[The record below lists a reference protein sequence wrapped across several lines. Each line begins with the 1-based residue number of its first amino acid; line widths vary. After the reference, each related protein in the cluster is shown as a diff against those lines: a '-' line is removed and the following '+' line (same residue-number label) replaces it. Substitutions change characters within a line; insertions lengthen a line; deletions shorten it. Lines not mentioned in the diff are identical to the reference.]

1 MENAKFIISLDFELD
16 WGVYDVKNATY
27 DQNIIGARYAIPK
40 ILDLF
45 NAYDI
50 SATWATVGMLF
61 NKDKQSFIK
70 YKPSKTPS
78 YINQKLNSYQIN
90 IGIDEENDPYHYAYS
105 LIKLIQQYPGQE
117 IASHSYSH
125 YYTTE
130 PGQTSEEFR
139 EDIQAAK
146 KIATDLFNTDIKSF
160 VFPRNL
166 MNENYLTI
174 LSDLNFCAYRGN
186 PKHWAYIRGENKNFF
201 IRVYRFIDIFFNL
214 SGYLCHPNLETDDIK
229 NIPASRFLRPFIK
242 IKLFNYLMLNRIK
255 SEMLYA
261 AKNNLMYHLW
271 WHPHNFGINT
281 KENLKNLKTI
291 LEYSHQLKKSYNM
304 QSVTMYD
311 YSISCTQ
318 SSLS

>member
-1 MENAKFIISLDFELD
+1 MESAKFIISLDFELD
-16 WGVYDVKNATY
+16 WGVYDVKNTTY
-27 DQNIIGARYAIPK
+27 DKNIIGARYAIPK
-40 ILDLF
+40 ILNLF
-45 NAYDI
+45 KAYNI

-70 YKPSKTPS
+70 YKPLKTPS
-78 YINQKLNSYQIN
+78 YINQKFNSYQVN
-90 IGIDEENDPYHYAYS
+90 IGMNEEDDPYHYAYS
-105 LIKLIQQYPGQE
+105 LIKLIQQFPGQE

-130 PGQTSEEFR
+130 PGQTPEEFK

-146 KIATDLFNTDIKSF
+146 KIAISLFNTDIKSF

-186 PKHWAYIRGENKNFF
+186 PKHWAYIRGEDKSLF

-214 SGYLCHPNLETDDIK
+214 SGYLCHPNLENDGIK

-242 IKLFNYLMLNRIK
+242 MKLLNYLMLNRIK

-281 KENLKNLKTI
+281 KENLRNLENI
-291 LEYSHQLKKSYNM
+291 LKYFHMLNKSYNM
-304 QSVTMYD
+304 QSITMYD
-311 YSISCTQ
+311 YSINSTQ
-318 SSLS
+318 GSL